1 MLVKSLT
8 FRDAMMN
15 VWKKRVMEVVNE
27 VFGRM
32 SNLRDGVGVSRNMVI
47 DELVDFRM
55 TVKLSKN
62 REKRWDELPS
72 SKRS

>member
-1 MLVKSLT
+1 
-8 FRDAMMN
+8 
-15 VWKKRVMEVVNE
+15 MEVVNK

-47 DELVDFRM
+47 DELVGFRM

>member
-1 MLVKSLT
+1 
-8 FRDAMMN
+8 MMN
-15 VWKKRVMEVVNE
+15 VWKKRVMEVVNK

-72 SKRS
+72 S

>member
-1 MLVKSLT
+1 
-8 FRDAMMN
+8 
-15 VWKKRVMEVVNE
+15 MEMVSK

-55 TVKLSKN
+55 TFKLSKN

>member
-1 MLVKSLT
+1 MT
-8 FRDAMMN
+8 N
-15 VWKKRVMEVVNE
+15 VWKKRVMEMVSK

-55 TVKLSKN
+55 TFKLSKN